1 MNLNSLHKIKARSKK
16 RVGRGLGS
24 GLGKTA
30 GRGSKGQKARGKMP
44 VGFVGSLPL
53 YKKLPLK
60 KGKGNPKL
68 SSKPVAV
75 KLSRLST
82 FAAKSSINIA
92 KLIEA
97 KIVSE
102 KEARKGVKILGAGE
116 VKSGLV
122 VQVPIS
128 KAAQQ
133 IIEKAG
139 GRVENA

>member
-1 MNLNSLHKIKARSKK
+1 MNLSSLNKIKGKSKK
-16 RVGRGLGS
+16 RLGRGLGS

-44 VGFVGSLPL
+44 IGFIGSLPL

-60 KGKGNPKL
+60 KGKGNPKI

-75 KLSRLST
+75 NLSRLSV
-82 FAAKSSINIA
+82 FAAKSSIDIA

-102 KEARKGVKILGAGE
+102 KEARGGVKVLGTGE
-116 VKSGLV
+116 VKPGLV
-122 VQVPIS
+122 IQVPIS

-139 GRVENA
+139 GKVENA